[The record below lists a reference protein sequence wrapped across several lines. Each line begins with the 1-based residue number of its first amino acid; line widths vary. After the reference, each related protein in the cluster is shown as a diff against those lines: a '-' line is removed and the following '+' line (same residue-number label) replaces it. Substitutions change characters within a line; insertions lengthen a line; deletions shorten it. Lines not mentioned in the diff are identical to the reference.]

1 MTKMAL
7 AALLLAGASTR
18 GDAGTYAI
26 WIDDTR
32 APLTKPHCAP
42 NGWPNQYRTSD
53 PERAREQARGLLYR
67 LMVCKDIPAE
77 PYQRERAEI
86 AATKFEPVCRKTWA
100 FGSDPRLMVRVAFW
114 IEEGCP

>member
-1 MTKMAL
+1 
-7 AALLLAGASTR
+7 
-18 GDAGTYAI
+18 
-26 WIDDTR
+26 
-32 APLTKPHCAP
+32 
-42 NGWPNQYRTSD
+42 
-53 PERAREQARGLLYR
+53 
-67 LMVCKDIPAE
+67 MVCKDIPAE